1 MPFAQFEPVHDFASV
16 GAALIGLEPIP
27 GVRLRAADITEAA
40 IQLERGM
47 SGEVVAEGVRCRR
60 AQTAVDHVNRRV
72 VISPMEYPATSMAA
86 TLRCR

>member
-1 MPFAQFEPVHDFASV
+1 MPFAHFEPVHDFASV

-47 SGEVVAEGVRCRR
+47 SGEVVGLEASAGLGRPVP
-60 AQTAVDHVNRRV
+60 QVG
-72 VISPMEYPATSMAA
+72 
-86 TLRCR
+86 